1 MKPFPRQR
9 TRLLLTLFLLPMST
23 RAASSPTLDEYVR
36 EGLKNNIVLAQKQIS
51 LEKAVNALHS
61 ATTLF
66 LPSIALQ
73 GSYTSG
79 SGGRSIDI
87 PVGDLVNPVYRTLNQ
102 LTGSNAFPQIENV
115 KEDFF
120 PDRFYD
126 VRLRTSMPV
135 LNTDLIFN
143 RQIKSSETRLQ
154 QWEVELYR
162 RELVKEIKVAYYS
175 YLSAIEAA
183 AIYASA
189 TELAR
194 EAKRV
199 NESLLKNGSGLPV
212 YVLRAESE
220 LQGAEASLVDAE
232 AQADNARRY
241 FNFLLNRDLA
251 AAVTVDSAETIG
263 VEPEAGSGDIA
274 RREELSMLSEG
285 VEINKSV
292 LAMKRSYWIP
302 RVSGFLDLGAQD
314 SRWRYSKDSRYTL
327 FGLQLEIPIFEGF
340 RNRNAIDNAEL
351 DLKNAELELQ
361 RTREGLSLAV
371 TAARNDVRCALRNY
385 ESSLK
390 QEAAA
395 AGYHALITRGYREGA
410 HTFIETVDARNQLT
424 GARLLARINR
434 YKVFIA
440 RARYE
445 REIAAMISI
454 PSEGPS
460 S

>member
-1 MKPFPRQR
+1 MKLFCRQR
-9 TRLLLTLFLLPMST
+9 TLLLLTLFLLPMTT
-23 RAASSPTLDEYVR
+23 RATSSPTLDEYVR

-154 QWEVELYR
+154 QREVELYR

-175 YLSAIEAA
+175 YLSAGEAA

-212 YVLRAESE
+212 YILRAESE

-263 VEPEAGSGDIA
+263 VEPEAGDIA

-314 SRWRYSKDSRYTL
+314 SRWRYSKESRYTL
-327 FGLQLEIPIFEGF
+327 FGLQLEIPLFEGF
-340 RNRNAIDNAEL
+340 RNWNAIDNAEL
-351 DLKNAELELQ
+351 DVKNAELELQ

-371 TAARNDVRCALRNY
+371 AAVRNDVRCALRNY

-395 AGYHALITRGYREGA
+395 ASYHALISKGYREGA
-410 HTFIETVDARNQLT
+410 HTFIETVDARSQLT
-424 GARLLARINR
+424 GARLMARINR
-434 YKVFIA
+434 YRVLIA

-445 REIAAMISI
+445 REIASRISI